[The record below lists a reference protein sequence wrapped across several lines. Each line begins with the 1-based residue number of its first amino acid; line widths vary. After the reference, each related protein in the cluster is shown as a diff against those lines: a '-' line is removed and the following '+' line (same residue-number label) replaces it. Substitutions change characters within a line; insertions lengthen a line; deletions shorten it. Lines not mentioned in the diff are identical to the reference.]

1 MREKHSVKFNFIMN
15 FILTASAFI
24 FPLITFPY
32 ATRILLPEGT
42 GRVAFATS
50 VVSYF
55 TMFAMLGI
63 PTYGVRACAKVK
75 DDKEELSRTVQE
87 IMIINLVMTSVTYL
101 VFFIAL
107 FKVERFQQDQSLLLV
122 SSFSIILHT
131 MGVNWLYQ
139 GLEQYAYITIRS
151 LIFKVIG
158 IFFLFA
164 FVHDRDDFVIYGAIT
179 VFTGYGSYIWNT
191 LRLRK
196 IINLKPVG
204 SYHLK
209 RHMKPIL
216 IFFAMSVA
224 TSIYTHLDTV
234 MLGFMNTNTELGYYN
249 AAVKLKSILVSLIT
263 SMGTVLLPRLSY
275 YYEKGKKEE
284 FMHMVSKALNFVL
297 LLALP
302 LSVYFIAFAEE
313 SILLLSGE
321 NFLDAAL
328 AMKLIVP
335 TILFIGLTN
344 VLGIQVMVPTGREKN
359 VLVSVAVGAAVDF
372 LLNIFWIP
380 RYGAAGAALAT
391 TLAELAV
398 LIVQGVMLHSMLNT
412 VCRNVHWIKIGI
424 AVLGSGATIRFIK
437 IAVSGLTIFM
447 SLVISSVVFFGI
459 YFIILLIDKEP
470 QVQEIIGPYWK
481 KIVKRNLD

>member
-1 MREKHSVKFNFIMN
+1 MRKKHSVKFNFIMN

-87 IMIINLVMTSVTYL
+87 IMIINLIMTSVTYL

-107 FKVERFQQDQSLLLV
+107 FKVDRFQQDQPLLFV
-122 SSFSIILHT
+122 CSFSIILHT

-139 GLEQYAYITIRS
+139 GLEEYAYITIRS

-164 FVHDRDDFVIYGAIT
+164 FVHDRDDFVIYGVIT

-204 SYHLK
+204 SYRLE

-216 IFFAMSVA
+216 IFLLCLLQRVF
-224 TSIYTHLDTV
+224 IH
-234 MLGFMNTNTELGYYN
+234 
-249 AAVKLKSILVSLIT
+249 IL
-263 SMGTVLLPRLSY
+263 
-275 YYEKGKKEE
+275 
-284 FMHMVSKALNFVL
+284 
-297 LLALP
+297 
-302 LSVYFIAFAEE
+302 
-313 SILLLSGE
+313 
-321 NFLDAAL
+321 
-328 AMKLIVP
+328 
-335 TILFIGLTN
+335 
-344 VLGIQVMVPTGREKN
+344 
-359 VLVSVAVGAAVDF
+359 
-372 LLNIFWIP
+372 
-380 RYGAAGAALAT
+380 
-391 TLAELAV
+391 
-398 LIVQGVMLHSMLNT
+398 
-412 VCRNVHWIKIGI
+412 
-424 AVLGSGATIRFIK
+424 IR
-437 IAVSGLTIFM
+437 
-447 SLVISSVVFFGI
+447 
-459 YFIILLIDKEP
+459 
-470 QVQEIIGPYWK
+470 
-481 KIVKRNLD
+481 